1 MNRRTLLTS
10 YAGLITA
17 AAIPGPLASAAVA
30 RPRTGVAT
38 PRTAV
43 ATPQGE
49 EPVRFQLP
57 SPSGPY
63 PLGTVSFHLADT
75 TRSDPWMPSRPCREL
90 MISIWYPARGGPDRP
105 AVPWMPPAAADRYLS
120 FLGVPPGRV
129 RLGRTHAHEGAP
141 VGGPPGPLPV
151 VLYSPGANA
160 SRSFGTG
167 IVEDLAGHGYLVV
180 TVDHTY
186 DAAVVEF
193 PGGRVE
199 MNPAGGISDY
209 AKALSVRTA
218 DIRFV
223 LDRLAVLRS
232 GGRPGV
238 CRTPLPRGLPGAL
251 DLRRVGMLGHSLGG
265 ATTAATMLTDGR
277 ITAGASLDGGA
288 AGPVVDTGLDRPFLV
303 VDAPGKGGMENN
315 PALRAFWSRLR
326 GWRLCL
332 TVRGA
337 AHQSFGD
344 DVLILPLLAPLL
356 GMSPHDLEGDVGT
369 IPRHRAQAF
378 QRAYPRA
385 FFDLHLRD
393 RGRLL
398 DGPSPDFPEVTHTR

>member
-10 YAGLITA
+10 CAGLVTA
-17 AAIPGPLASAAVA
+17 ATIPGPLASAAVA
-30 RPRTGVAT
+30 RPQR
-38 PRTAV
+38 
-43 ATPQGE
+43 E

-57 SPSGPY
+57 APSGPY
-63 PLGTVSFHLADT
+63 PLGTVAFHLVDT
-75 TRSDPWMPSRPCREL
+75 TRPDPWVPSRPCRQL
-90 MISIWYPARGGPDRP
+90 MISIWYPARSGSAPHP
-105 AVPWMPPAAADRYLS
+105 TVPWMPPAAADRYLS
-120 FLGVPPGRV
+120 FLGLPPGRV
-129 RLGRTHAHEGAP
+129 RLGCAHAHEGAP

-167 IVEDLAGHGYLVV
+167 IVEDLASHGYLVV

-209 AKALSVRTA
+209 AKALPVRTA

-223 LDRLAVLRS
+223 LDRVAVLRS
-232 GGRPGV
+232 GGHPGV
-238 CRTPLPRGLPGAL
+238 CRTPLPTGLPGAL

-265 ATTAATMLTDGR
+265 ATTAATMLADGR
-277 ITAGASLDGGA
+277 IAAGASLDGGA
-288 AGPVVDTGLDRPFLV
+288 AGPVVDAGLDRPFLV
-303 VDAPGKGGMENN
+303 VDTPGKGGMENN
-315 PALRAFWSRLR
+315 PALRAFWSHLR

-332 TVRGA
+332 TVQGA
-337 AHQSFGD
+337 AHQTFGD
-344 DVLILPLLAPLL
+344 DALILPLVAPLL
-356 GMSPHDLEGDVGT
+356 GMSPHDLEGEVGT

-398 DGPSPDFPEVTHTR
+398 DGPSPDFPEVGYTR

>member
-1 MNRRTLLTS
+1 MNRRTLLS
-10 YAGLITA
+10 SGVGLA
-17 AAIPGPLASAAVA
+17 AAMIPGPLAPTAVA
-30 RPRTGVAT
+30 RPR
-38 PRTAV
+38 R
-43 ATPQGE
+43 E
-49 EPVRFQLP
+49 EPVRFQLSAP
-57 SPSGPY
+57 NGPY
-63 PLGTVSFHLADT
+63 PLGTISLHLTDT
-75 TRSDPWMPSRPCREL
+75 ARPDPWVPSRPCREL
-90 MISIWYPARGGPDRP
+90 MISIWYPARGKATRP
-105 AVPWMPPAAADRYLS
+105 SVPWMPPEAADRYLS
-120 FLGVPPGRV
+120 LLGLPPGRV
-129 RLGRTHAHEGAP
+129 RLGHTHGREGAP
-141 VGGPPGPLPV
+141 VGGPSSLLPV
-151 VLYSPGANA
+151 VLYSPGAYA

-167 IVEDLAGHGYLVV
+167 IVEDLASHGFVVV

-186 DAAVVEF
+186 DAAAVAF

-199 MNPAGGISDY
+199 TNPAGGISDY
-209 AKALSVRTA
+209 AKALAVRTA

-232 GGRPGV
+232 GGHPGV
-238 CRTPLPRGLPGAL
+238 HRTPLPPGLSGAL

-288 AGPVVDTGLDRPFLV
+288 AGPVVDAGLDRPFLV
-303 VDAPGKGGMENN
+303 VDTPGKGGMENN
-315 PALRAFWSRLR
+315 PALRTFWSHLR
-326 GWRLCL
+326 GWRLHL

-344 DVLILPLLAPLL
+344 DVLILPLIAPLL
-356 GMSPHDLEGDVGT
+356 GMSPHDLEQDVGT
-369 IPRHRAQAF
+369 IPGHRAQAF

-398 DGPSPDFPEVTHTR
+398 DGPSPDFPEVGHAR

>member
-1 MNRRTLLTS
+1 M
-10 YAGLITA
+10 
-17 AAIPGPLASAAVA
+17 
-30 RPRTGVAT
+30 
-38 PRTAV
+38 
-43 ATPQGE
+43 
-49 EPVRFQLP
+49 RFQLP
-57 SPSGPY
+57 APSGPY
-63 PLGTVSFHLADT
+63 PLGTVSLQLADT
-75 TRSDPWMPSRPCREL
+75 ARPDPWVPSRPCREL
-90 MISIWYPARGGPDRP
+90 MISIWYPARSGPARP
-105 AVPWMPPAAADRYLS
+105 AVPWMPPTAADRYLN
-120 FLGVPPGRV
+120 FLGLPPGRV
-129 RLGRTHAHEGAP
+129 RLGRTHGHAGAP
-141 VGGPPGPLPV
+141 IGGPPGILPV

-186 DAAVVEF
+186 DAAAVEF

-209 AKALSVRTA
+209 AKALAVRTA

-223 LDRLAVLRS
+223 LDRLAVLQS
-232 GGRPGV
+232 GGIPGV

-265 ATTAATMLTDGR
+265 ATTAATMLTDER

-288 AGPVVDTGLDRPFLV
+288 AGPVVDAGLDRPFLV
-303 VDAPGKGGMENN
+303 VDTSGKGGMENN

-332 TVRGA
+332 TVQGA

-344 DVLILPLLAPLL
+344 DVLILPLIAPLL
-356 GMSPHDLEGDVGT
+356 GMSPHHLEQEVGT
-369 IPRHRAQAF
+369 IPSHRAQAF

-398 DGPSPDFPEVTHTR
+398 DGPSPDFPEVGHTR